1 MGMSTVWETVA
12 LKHSGAR
19 VCGISLISN
28 LAAGMAL
35 GADGKPE
42 ELDHFAILDAC
53 KASSRAILRAILLTV
68 ESLPAH

>member
-1 MGMSTVWETVA
+1 MSTVWETVA

-28 LAAGMAL
+28 IAAGL
-35 GADGKPE
+35 SGGADGEPE

-53 KASSRAILRAILLTV
+53 KTSSTRILRAILLSV
-68 ESLPAH
+68 EKNCGA